1 MLDTKNKL
9 YHSLSLSDVFDEL
22 DVNLDGL
29 DSNQVEIRKSKY
41 GHNELERVDKESLLT
56 LFINQFKDFIVIIL
70 IFAVFISAILG
81 ELIDAIAI
89 ILILLLNALLGFYQE
104 YQAEKSIEA
113 LQELTHPD
121 PRKPW
126 QRPCSRTRPWR

>member
-29 DSNQVEIRKSKY
+29 DSNQVKIRKNKY
-41 GHNELERVDKESLLT
+41 GTNELDKIDKESLIT

-89 ILILLLNALLGFYQE
+89 ILILLLNAMLGFYQE
-104 YQAEKSIEA
+104 YQAEKS
-113 LQELTHPD
+113 ELML
-121 PRKPW
+121 
-126 QRPCSRTRPWR
+126 